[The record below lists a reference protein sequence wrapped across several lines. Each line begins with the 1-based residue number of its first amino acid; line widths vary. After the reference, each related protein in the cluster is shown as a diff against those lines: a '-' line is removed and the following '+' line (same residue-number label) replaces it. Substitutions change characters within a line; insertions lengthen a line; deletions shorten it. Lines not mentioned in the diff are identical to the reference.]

1 MEKENV
7 FLRRQR
13 KMKEEMEEIIWRR
26 KVYFC
31 GREEKGGKYLEKENM
46 IFFLGFQRQERIYS
60 GILNS

>member
-46 IFFLGFQRQERIYS
+46 ILAE
-60 GILNS
+60 